1 LSAHLWHTPSNGR
14 IDVAKGL
21 KTSAR
26 RSRWQASFTP
36 WARRPSIRAGGD
48 QHPAHSF
55 YEMLDRINDYTANYH
70 HEEDPRGAAELFLDQ
85 TELMGY
91 VNTTLKIVNAL
102 PA

>member
-1 LSAHLWHTPSNGR
+1 LQ
-14 IDVAKGL
+14 K
-21 KTSAR
+21 
-26 RSRWQASFTP
+26 
-36 WARRPSIRAGGD
+36 IRAGGD

-70 HEEDPRGAAELFLDQ
+70 HGEDPRGAAELFLDQ